1 MTRKLWRHTLANQL
15 LKVSDLNV
23 FYGDAQA
30 LWDISF
36 HVEEGEVYSIIG
48 SNGAGKST
56 ILKCLAGVVRP
67 SSGQIEYLGS
77 RVDGASASTIV
88 NLGMSLVPEGRGL
101 FSNLTVLENLEL
113 GAFTKRARPMMEETL
128 QWVTELFP
136 IVKTRKNQQTR
147 KMSGGEQQMLA
158 IGRALMSRPKLLM
171 LDEPSLGL
179 APLIVKTVFEI
190 IRTLNEQKV
199 TILLVEQNI
208 HQALKIA
215 HRALVLKTGRTTM
228 MGKGD
233 ELLSDPE
240 IQKAY
245 MGSLR

>member
-1 MTRKLWRHTLANQL
+1 MESL
-15 LKVSDLNV
+15 LLSVSDLNV

-36 HVEEGEVYSIIG
+36 QVQEGEAYSIIG

-56 ILKCLAGVVRP
+56 ILKTISGLLPP
-67 SSGQIEYLGS
+67 SSGQVEFIGS
-77 RVDGASASTIV
+77 RVDGANANTMV
-88 NLGMSLVPEGRGL
+88 ELGISLVPEGRGL
-101 FSNLTVLENLEL
+101 FSTLTVLENLEL
-113 GAFTKRARPMMEETL
+113 GAFTKRARPLMGETL

-136 IVKTRKNQQTR
+136 IVKSRESQLAG
-147 KMSGGEQQMLA
+147 KMSGGEQQMVA

-179 APLIVKTVFEI
+179 APLIVKTIFEI
-190 IRTLNEQKV
+190 IKTLNEQKV

-215 HRALVLKTGRTTM
+215 HRAFVLKTGRITL
-228 MGKGD
+228 MGKGE
-233 ELLSDPE
+233 ELLADPE

-245 MGSLR
+245 MGSLQ

>member
-1 MTRKLWRHTLANQL
+1 LAKPL
-15 LKVSDLNV
+15 LKVDGLNV
-23 FYGDAQA
+23 FYADAQA
-30 LWDISF
+30 LWDIDF
-36 HVEEGEVYSIIG
+36 DIQEGEIYSIIG

-56 ILKCLAGVVRP
+56 ILKALAGLMRP
-67 SSGQIEYLGS
+67 ASGKIEFMGS
-77 RVDGASASTIV
+77 RVDGKNTNIMV
-88 NLGMSLVPEGRGL
+88 DLGISLVPEGRGL
-101 FSNLTVLENLEL
+101 FTQLTVLENLQL
-113 GAFTKRARPMMEETL
+113 GAFTKRARPRTEETL
-128 QWVTELFP
+128 QWVYQLFP
-136 IVKTRKNQQTR
+136 VLKERTNQPAGQ
-147 KMSGGEQQMLA
+147 MSGGEQQMVA

-190 IRTLNEQKV
+190 IRSLNEQNV

-215 HRALVLKTGRTTM
+215 HHAHVLKTGNITM
-228 MGKGD
+228 KGEGD
-233 ELLSDPE
+233 ELLSNPE